1 MSAAGLRS
9 SRKTAQL
16 ATQLR
21 NLQQG
26 ANTRPLPSLIKHLS
40 LRYEGLK
47 GNAGAR
53 HFAKEVLPGIRFA
66 NPQVEIAVEPS
77 KSSKGKGK
85 EDATP
90 TPSSWQETPGITISF
105 TDSSLQPAF
114 FPLPQQR
121 SDKLVGQFWATV
133 SDEEKLRS
141 MSAGQPIKVEPELT
155 EDEVK
160 LEAAVVEGIVEEQLA
175 EEADVP
181 KTTV

>member
-1 MSAAGLRS
+1 M
-9 SRKTAQL
+9 
-16 ATQLR
+16 
-21 NLQQG
+21 
-26 ANTRPLPSLIKHLS
+26 
-40 LRYEGLK
+40 
-47 GNAGAR
+47 
-53 HFAKEVLPGIRFA
+53 
-66 NPQVEIAVEPS
+66 EPS

-85 EDATP
+85 EDVST
-90 TPSSWQETPGITISF
+90 SWQETPGITISF
-105 TDSSLQPAF
+105 SSFISPLHLGTQRLTLWTLSAADSSLQPAF

-141 MSAGQPIKVEPELT
+141 MSTGQPIKVEPELT

-160 LEAAVVEGIVEEQLA
+160 LEAAVVEGIVEEQMA